1 MSAATDYLENEVLDH
16 VLAVGAYTA
25 PTNVYVKLHLG
36 DPGEAGTANPAAE
49 TTRQEATFSAASGG
63 SADLSA
69 TVSWTSV
76 SNTET
81 YSHWSLWDNASAG
94 NCLLKGALDSSVAV
108 TAGDN
113 FDLTALVVS
122 LD

>member
-1 MSAATDYLENEVLDH
+1 MAAATDFLELEILDH
-16 VLAVGAYTA
+16 VLATASYTA
-25 PTNVYVKLHLG
+25 PTNVYVKLHTG
-36 DPGEAGTANPAAE
+36 DPGEVGTANPATE
-49 TTRQEATFSAASGG
+49 TTRQQASFAVAAAG

-76 SNTET
+76 STSET
-81 YSHWSLWDNASAG
+81 YTHWSLWDASAAG
-94 NCLLKGALDSSVAV
+94 NALLKGALDSSVAV

-113 FDLTALVVS
+113 FDLTALVIS